1 MYWLFLIQSYCVWSQ
16 VFRSLFQFT
25 IHYRPTQLI
34 RNLIPTLHLYN
45 VLPDGCEMDLIPF
58 VWFFFWFF
66 FFEEDSYDLYTDQ
79 KRKPRPIPLKILLK
93 NTICSTPV
101 TKYRVHPIKRCLGH
115 FYKKIYGY
123 ATINNSTWYKKTRY
137 GKGKRPKS

>member
-1 MYWLFLIQSYCVWSQ
+1 MVFLLV
-16 VFRSLFQFT
+16 
-25 IHYRPTQLI
+25 
-34 RNLIPTLHLYN
+34 
-45 VLPDGCEMDLIPF
+45 
-58 VWFFFWFF
+58 F

-137 GKGKRPKS
+137 GKGKRPKSYTKFETEISSFIQTERINILFLVTSYPSFSPSPDTATPGIQICCYSKFLFSLSQRRK